1 MIHGG
6 RRKGH
11 AFELNNVIEKS
22 RWRSFDIKVKKP
34 NGAVLV
40 VLDLEPEL
48 IIERTGNTERE
59 SLA

>member
-1 MIHGG
+1 M
-6 RRKGH
+6 
-11 AFELNNVIEKS
+11 EE
-22 RWRSFDIKVKKP
+22 FDIKVKKP

>member
-1 MIHGG
+1 M
-6 RRKGH
+6 
-11 AFELNNVIEKS
+11 EE
-22 RWRSFDIKVKKP
+22 FDIKVKKP

-40 VLDLEPEL
+40 VLELIIEPEL